1 MAFNVSRE
9 RGRIGLDSWS
19 QLQDEDDCALMQQL
33 VAGNDDALAVIVD
46 RYQRLVLSVALR
58 IVKDVSEAE
67 EVVQTVFLNIF
78 RNAGKFDPV
87 RGTLKVWLLQYAY
100 TRSINRRHYLEQR
113 QFYSARD
120 LDDVGPLASTAQP
133 LNLKG
138 LAPFETVRLV
148 QEALGKLNERQQI
161 AITLVY
167 FEGLTLAEA
176 AGKSGVTVSALRH
189 HYYRGLM
196 QLRQVIK
203 SDREAEEPS
212 IQTEERAERIQLEVA
227 NLKPRTI

>member
-1 MAFNVSRE
+1 MRA
-9 RGRIGLDSWS
+9 LPWS

-67 EVVQTVFLNIF
+67 EVAQTVFLNIF
-78 RNAGKFDPV
+78 RNGGKFDPV

-113 QFYSARD
+113 QFYSALEVD
-120 LDDVGPLASTAQP
+120 ETSPVASPTGPLNFKGMAP
-133 LNLKG
+133 L
-138 LAPFETVRLV
+138 ETVRLV
-148 QEALGKLNERQQI
+148 REALGTLNERQQT

-167 FEGLTLAEA
+167 FEGLTLSEA
-176 AGKSGVTVSALRH
+176 ASKSGETVSALRH

-196 QLRQVIK
+196 KLRQVIN
-203 SDREAEEPS
+203 SNREAGEAS
-212 IQTEERAERIQLEVA
+212 VQAQDRGERLPMEVA